1 MYFDLMAKISGTE
14 KVSGI
19 ERAAVTFTGIAVVF
33 LVLLILIIFVGC
45 FGMFFDKSKKNNS
58 ASNGG
63 DVSAPAVSKPA
74 TETKSTPMSFA
85 CEEDEVI
92 AVISAVIAQMSAA
105 DGKTYKIKSVKRRNT
120 TAGGRPI
127 WAAEGIRQNTNPF

>member
-1 MYFDLMAKISGTE
+1 MYFDLMAKISATE
-14 KVSGI
+14 KVSGV
-19 ERAAVTFTGIAVVF
+19 EQAAVTFSGIAVVF

-45 FGMFFDKSKKNNS
+45 FGKFFDKSKKNNS
-58 ASNGG
+58 SSNGG
-63 DVSAPAVSKPA
+63 ASGATAAKTT
-74 TETKSTPMSFA
+74 TETKSNTVSFA
-85 CEEDEVI
+85 CEEDEVV

-127 WAAEGIRQNTNPF
+127 WATEGIRQNTNPF